1 VRLGGEVDDDVRLLD
16 KGAGDHGIS
25 DIAADERVPRVIH
38 QIVQVLE
45 ASAVGQLVQRGDSP
59 VGMRRERIADE
70 IAADESG
77 PAGDEDI
84 YHGYIWTVAPVSI
97 HSPIR

>member
-1 VRLGGEVDDDVRLLD
+1 MNRPVDVRLGGKVNDDVRLLD
-16 KGAGDHGIS
+16 EGSGDHGIS

-45 ASAVGQLVQRGDSP
+45 ASAVGQLVERGDPP
-59 VGMRRERIADE
+59 VGMRPERMADE

-84 YHGYIWTVAPVSI
+84 YHGFLLM
-97 HSPIR
+97 